1 MPSFLLFAR
10 PSGLIPLRSRSVVFV
25 TLKTLMAVLASTSL
39 PALSESWDILVAYN
53 PQRFIQQFRLDQG
66 AVVESGN
73 ICIGVREA
81 EAQYT
86 RVGRDCLLSCC
97 SSIFWPSLVIRGVR
111 LPGGVLHCA
120 RCIEAFTEFV
130 SPQSVV
136 PR

>member
-1 MPSFLLFAR
+1 M
-10 PSGLIPLRSRSVVFV
+10 
-25 TLKTLMAVLASTSL
+25 
-39 PALSESWDILVAYN
+39 
-53 PQRFIQQFRLDQG
+53 
-66 AVVESGN
+66 ESGN